1 MKLRITLL
9 ALAVILIAAH
19 FLRSYAIIPML
30 ICLAAPFILLIK
42 NRWSLITVQ
51 ALTIAAT
58 VIWLSTLNGIIQQR
72 VLEGRSWTASAI
84 ILGIVTG
91 YTLLTGWL
99 LNSPA
104 VKEKYQ

>member
-9 ALAVILIAAH
+9 ALAAILIAAH
-19 FLRSYAIIPML
+19 FLRSFAIIPIL

-42 NRWSLITVQ
+42 RRWSLITVQ
-51 ALTIAAT
+51 ALTVVAA

-99 LNSPA
+99 LNSPS
-104 VKEKYQ
+104 VKEKYL